1 MTISAED
8 FATIALS
15 FPEAVQAAHM
25 GQTDFRVAKK
35 IFATLNVDA
44 GLGTLK
50 LSLEQQQLL
59 IAAHDAVFFAEPNS
73 WGARG
78 WTKLRLD
85 LATAEILR
93 PAMRMAFVTVAPKRL
108 SAAVS
113 DG

>member
-1 MTISAED
+1 MPVSAED
-8 FATIALS
+8 FAAIALS

-35 IFATLNVDA
+35 IFATLKVDA

-50 LSLEQQQLL
+50 LLPEQQQLL

-78 WTKLRLD
+78 WTKLHLD
-85 LATAEILR
+85 AATVEILR
-93 PAMRMAFVTVAPKRL
+93 PAIRMAFVTVAPKRL
-108 SAAVS
+108 SAEVPN
-113 DG
+113 G